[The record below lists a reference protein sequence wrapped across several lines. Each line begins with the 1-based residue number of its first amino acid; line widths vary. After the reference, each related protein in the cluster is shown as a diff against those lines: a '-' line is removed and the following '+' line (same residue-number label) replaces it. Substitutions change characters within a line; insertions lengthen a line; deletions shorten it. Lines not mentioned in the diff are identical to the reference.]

1 MSSFKPQKMLK
12 IFLLSKHSRQLT
24 ELRRRP
30 SRQKY
35 KRDSTH
41 KLQSLLQTEPQLKRQ
56 DSLPKHLVMQLLRSK
71 PQQTPDKNRLMMLT
85 QPH

>member
-24 ELRRRP
+24 ELRRMPRW
-30 SRQKY
+30 QKS
-35 KRDSTH
+35 KLDSTH
-41 KLQSLLQTEPQLKRQ
+41 KLLSLLQTEPQLKKQ
-56 DSLPKHLVMQLLRSK
+56 DSLPKHLEIRLLLSK